1 MLNDYDQMQG
11 STFRPNSSLK
21 VSLLSLS
28 LRTLSFYQPST
39 AMIHETSGF
48 HTERSASVY
57 DVLKVR
63 KEKLKNLYFYF
74 PVIRAV
80 KGEEWVSGVH
90 QKRKTFWTRTLLCL
104 TQFRDRLYHLYQVLV
119 PCVGQIQARPSLHHP
134 GSGQY
139 GEKPRS
145 SPLLS
150 LRVFPGRYLTRTPGL
165 GRCSK
170 AAPRKARLRW
180 GSWAAGWVYQALR
193 MNLATEYASPSSSER
208 RPASS
213 LRTSKG
219 DRVLGL
225 SSGL

>member
-1 MLNDYDQMQG
+1 MLNNCDQMQG

-48 HTERSASVY
+48 PTERSVSVY

-90 QKRKTFWTRTLLCL
+90 QKRKTIWIRTFLCL
-104 TQFRDRLYHLYQVLV
+104 TQFRDKVVSSL
-119 PCVGQIQARPSLHHP
+119 PSI
-134 GSGQY
+134 
-139 GEKPRS
+139 
-145 SPLLS
+145 
-150 LRVFPGRYLTRTPGL
+150 
-165 GRCSK
+165 
-170 AAPRKARLRW
+170 
-180 GSWAAGWVYQALR
+180 
-193 MNLATEYASPSSSER
+193 
-208 RPASS
+208 SS
-213 LRTSKG
+213 LRRPDSG
-219 DRVLGL
+219 QALPPPSRVWPRRRKTQEQPSPLSAGL
-225 SSGL
+225 PGPVPH